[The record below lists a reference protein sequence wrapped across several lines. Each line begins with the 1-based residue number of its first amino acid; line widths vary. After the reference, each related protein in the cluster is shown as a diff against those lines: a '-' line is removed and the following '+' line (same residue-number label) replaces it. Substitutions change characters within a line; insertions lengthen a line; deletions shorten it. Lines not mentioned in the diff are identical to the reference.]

1 MRHSILFHCWPALRD
16 RSIPRGHALY
26 IIVLSAVLPNSQN
39 FSQSAGRA
47 AGLQSRGEAERA
59 GDWIVT
65 SREEREEML
74 FVMRVRVV
82 SMFEISTVPYYPL
95 TFFSNFRDW
104 PRRIRMRPRGW

>member
-1 MRHSILFHCWPALRD
+1 MRHSVLFHCWPVLRD

-47 AGLQSRGEAERA
+47 AGLAERA

-65 SREEREEML
+65 SGEEREEML

-95 TFFSNFRDW
+95 TFFSTFRDW
-104 PRRIRMRPRGW
+104 LRRIRMRPRGW